1 MFAVPPA
8 PTEREIRDQIT
19 RIASSAAFRP
29 SDRLKHFI
37 TFVAGQALEGKGDNL
52 KEYAVGVQV
61 FGRESSFD
69 PRTDPVVRVQARR
82 LRARLDR
89 YYQEEGRHDEILI
102 DLPKG
107 GYAPVFRRREAESA
121 ARPAPPPAPERNTIA
136 VQPFSDLTPAN
147 RLGPFCAALTR
158 EVIRRLTPVK
168 GLKVAASHLPQAAAA
183 ALRLEGSLNQAAEG
197 YRLTFT
203 LVNAANGCYDC
214 CESLDIV
221 SVETFAGQDATADRL
236 VECLQPHLTASVSA
250 ERPHAENLAARNLC
264 KQGFYQLEQRT
275 DESLERAAECFE
287 RAVIEDAQYPLAHS
301 GLSDACS
308 MLGSYG
314 LRSST
319 SMVTMALSSA
329 ATAVMLDERSAPAR
343 TSLAHAKARAH
354 WNWLEAEAEFQ
365 RAIRLDP
372 SYPTAHHW
380 YARCCL
386 VPLGRL
392 DEARDEVLLAQSL
405 DPVSSIIAREVAS
418 IHYYRRDYEAALAYC
433 DQAIELN
440 PHFPHAYFIL
450 SLVQEQLG
458 DVDEALAALL
468 RAAQLAPT
476 SPRMIAS
483 LGRAQALAGRKDD
496 ARRRLAELSAL
507 ERTRFVSAWERAI
520 LYLALKDDDRG
531 FDELFGA
538 LQDRFFDL
546 TLLAVDPRFDD
557 VRGDPRFDRLLHK
570 AGLPPQGTGTG
581 SNVRLL

>member
-1 MFAVPPA
+1 MKTAVRTLPA
-8 PTEREIRDQIT
+8 TPTEREIRDQIE

-37 TFVAGQALEGKGDNL
+37 TFVASQALAGKGDNL

-82 LRARLDR
+82 LRARLER
-89 YYQEEGRHDEILI
+89 YYKEEGQNDQILV
-102 DLPKG
+102 DMPKG
-107 GYAPVFRRREAESA
+107 GYAPVFHRRDVDAVGLAQAPA
-121 ARPAPPPAPERNTIA
+121 ALQRNTIA
-136 VQPFSDLTPAN
+136 VQPFADLTPQQH
-147 RLGPFCAALTR
+147 LGLPCAGLTR
-158 EVIRRLTPVK
+158 EVIRRLTQVR
-168 GLKVAASHLPQAAAA
+168 GIRVAAAQLPQGASAAMH
-183 ALRLEGSLNQAAEG
+183 LEGSIHQAAEG

-203 LVNAANGCYDC
+203 LVNVTNGCYEC

-221 SVETFAGQDATADRL
+221 SVDSFAVQDSIADKVVERL
-236 VECLQPHLTASVSA
+236 QRHLTAASTPQ
-250 ERPHAENLAARNLC
+250 RPQTENLAARNLC
-264 KQGFYQLEQRT
+264 KQGHYHLEQRT
-275 DESLERAAECFE
+275 DESLERAAEFFE
-287 RAVIEDAQYPLAHS
+287 RAVIEDAQYSLAHS
-301 GLSDACS
+301 GLSDAYS

-314 LRSST
+314 LRPST

-329 ATAVMLDERSAPAR
+329 ATAVMLDDQSAQAR

-354 WNWLEAEAEFQ
+354 WNWLEAELEFQ

-372 SYPTAHHW
+372 TYATGHHW

-418 IHYYRRDYEAALAYC
+418 IHYYRRDYEVALAYC

-450 SLVQEQLG
+450 SLVQEKLG
-458 DVDEALAALL
+458 DFDEALAALL
-468 RAAQLAPT
+468 RGAQLAPK

-483 LGRAQALAGRKDD
+483 LGRAQAMAGRRDE
-496 ARRRLAELSAL
+496 ALRSLAEISEL
-507 ERTRFVSAWERAI
+507 ERTRFVSTWERAI
-520 LYLALKDDDRG
+520 VHLAMKDYDKC
-531 FDELFGA
+531 FEQLFLA

-546 TLLAVDPRFDD
+546 SLLAVDPRFDD
-557 VRGDPRFDRLLHK
+557 VRDDPRFETLVHK
-570 AGLPPQGTGTG
+570 AGM
-581 SNVRLL
+581 R